1 MNLTG
6 LLSLWVSM
14 YEQNRHHHAWA
25 DSWHLLKVF
34 SRMINVVWI
43 NVTGLAQDR
52 TMSIRVID
60 CLIFE
65 FFKVLKDYCDMQ
77 TLSDPVHAK
86 GFTLAYRYCDIQ
98 NVSTVAPF
106 PGLTCS
112 MDFSQEK
119 KRLVHTQAYD
129 ISYFYEI
136 SYKSVLI
143 YTWWDQCQCQLQRP
157 YHIIHTVSLFSVFF
171 YVFWDILC
179 ALLCIQR

>member
-1 MNLTG
+1 MSFQVGTK
-6 LLSLWVSM
+6 
-14 YEQNRHHHAWA
+14 QRHHHAWA

-43 NVTGLAQDR
+43 NVTGLAQDG

-86 GFTLAYRYCDIQ
+86 GFTLAYRYCDVQ

-106 PGLTCS
+106 TGLTCS

-119 KRLVHTQAYD
+119 KTTGPHT
-129 ISYFYEI
+129 SLRHF
-136 SYKSVLI
+136 LFLFL
-143 YTWWDQCQCQLQRP
+143 WDFLQVCVNLYMMRSMSMSTAKALP
-157 YHIIHTVSLFSVFF
+157 HYSHTVSLFSVFF
-171 YVFWDILC
+171 YEFWDISC